1 MKKLFSRLTT
11 VAVAALL
18 LITIPQGIHFARVKA
33 GITVNYTKTLYG
45 EKGTTNYGFVMAPE
59 GEEKLPV
66 VVFFHGIG
74 TPSEG
79 LSNLIMKKM
88 ASWVEGGYLSPVIFV
103 SPYIE
108 KTSRYNNQNEDF
120 RVFIRNEFHGLLQKI
135 EDGSLCD
142 RIDTTKDFSVSGFSM
157 GGAAALY
164 VGSKFR
170 DKFPNV
176 GALSSAQQYLFY
188 DAKVGQVRGWALSDA
203 DVTDLGFATAEQNPH
218 LFFTCSHTEAN
229 YGAYKYTDYYNER
242 FGNKNNFVSHI
253 FASGNHDSAQ
263 AMRGLFCFLYYTQH
277 DELPDQE
284 TIKKVLGTDAMGTV
298 TLPSDEDDEL
308 SSGDVD
314 ADANIKE
321 LPTQTATTTAK
332 PTTTTTKAATTT
344 AKPTTITTTAATTAK
359 PTTTTTKATTTTAK
373 PTTTTTKTTTTSK
386 LTTTTTIATTTTA
399 KPTTTTTTAKP
410 TTVTTTAD
418 TTTSKNPKHLI
429 GDANCDGVIDMSDA
443 VLIMQFL
450 ANPDKYGLYGSSAR
464 RMTAQG
470 AENGDVDSSV
480 HGLTSNDA
488 LKIQEY
494 LLGKLSSLL

>member
-1 MKKLFSRLTT
+1 MKKLFLKLAA

-18 LITIPQGIHFARVKA
+18 LITIPKGINFARVKA

-45 EKGTTNYGFVMAPE
+45 EKGSTNYGFVMAPE

-88 ASWVEGGYLSPVIFV
+88 NSWVEGGYLSPVIFV

-120 RVFIRNEFHGLLQKI
+120 RVFVRNEFHGLLKKI

-164 VGSKFR
+164 AGSKFR

-176 GALSSAQQYLFY
+176 GVLSTAQQYLFY
-188 DAKVGQVRGWALSDA
+188 DEKVGQVRGWALSDA

-218 LFFTCSHTEAN
+218 LLFTCSHTEAN
-229 YGAYKYTDYYNER
+229 YGAYKYTDYYNEK

-298 TLPSDEDDEL
+298 TLPSDEDDEF
-308 SSGDVD
+308 SSGNAD

-321 LPTQTATTTAK
+321 LPSQTATTTAKPTTTTTKTATTTAK

-344 AKPTTITTTAATTAK
+344 AKPTT
-359 PTTTTTKATTTTAK
+359 TTTKAATTTAK
-373 PTTTTTKTTTTSK
+373 PITTTTTV
-386 LTTTTTIATTTTA
+386 ATTT
-399 KPTTTTTTAKP
+399 KP
-410 TTVTTTAD
+410 TTVTTTAA
-418 TTTSKNPKHLI
+418 TTASKNQKYLI
-429 GDANCDGVIDMSDA
+429 GDANCDGIIDMSDA

-464 RMTAQG
+464 RMTTQG

-480 HGLTSNDA
+480 QGLTSNDA